1 MDGLNL
7 KSSNLYLR
15 IIAASLPVLLFAYD
29 LSHSQTIPPPSDAS
43 GSFLKDNVRLGG
55 EIGVYGELYGM
66 KGQAA
71 RRPSSTARLF
81 FRPSVTFFNSLSL
94 NFDFLLSTEGSNARQ
109 DINQL
114 GIHPAWGW
122 GRAHAGDFSENF
134 SPYTLSGIL
143 VRGGGISINPGNFR
157 LSAVGGF
164 TKRAVSGGAETGA
177 YDRYLYGGKIGIGRE
192 EGSFFDLVFLRARD
206 KASSLHQS
214 TTPSSADSLSPTTPT
229 PEPYEITPQ
238 ENLLVGAIANFSLF
252 DDHLTWRTEADGSL
266 FTRDMGGR
274 ADTTIKL
281 PDFVKSV
288 YKPNLSSNVDLAVS
302 SEMNLNLPSVGL
314 RTAYRYIGPGYA
326 SLGVGTLLNDLQE
339 FFFSPTVR
347 FAGGSISLDWL
358 RQNDNLAHQK
368 LFTQVRNIYNGNL
381 GFQVT
386 QSWYSSFMGN
396 YTTTANNS
404 TNDTSKV
411 DFTNLL
417 LGTSQMLTFEQ
428 GFILQNIAAYF
439 SYQHSGDDSPLR
451 ANTRSITRSFTLS
464 GGVPL
469 TPAFMVTPSVGV
481 VSSSFSQRAT
491 LQIQSYSVSLQHRAL
506 ENRLTT
512 VFSLGTSFAND
523 NNNSYRTALTSNYLL
538 TSSDNVSVS
547 VYMTNFRGGDSA
559 RKFDETVASLNISH
573 RF

>member
-1 MDGLNL
+1 ME
-7 KSSNLYLR
+7 
-15 IIAASLPVLLFAYD
+15 
-29 LSHSQTIPPPSDAS
+29 
-43 GSFLKDNVRLGG
+43 DNIRLGG
-55 EIGVYGELYGM
+55 EIGAYGELYSM

-71 RRPSSTARLF
+71 RRPSSTGRLF

-114 GIHPAWGW
+114 GINPTWSW
-122 GRAHAGDFSENF
+122 GRAHAGDFSESF
-134 SPYTLSGIL
+134 SPLTLSGIL
-143 VRGGGISINPGNFR
+143 VRGGGITINPGNFR

-164 TKRAVSGGAETGA
+164 TKRAVAGGAESGA
-177 YDRYLYGGKIGIGRE
+177 YDRYLYAGKIGVGRE

-206 KASSLHQS
+206 KGSSLHQL
-214 TTPSSADSLSPTTPT
+214 TTPSSTDSLNPAMP
-229 PEPYEITPQ
+229 PPQPYEITPQ
-238 ENLLVGAIANFSLF
+238 ENLVVGAIANFSLL

-302 SEMNLNLPSVGL
+302 SEMNLNLPSVGM
-314 RTAYRYIGPGYA
+314 RAAYRYVGPGYA

-347 FAGGSISLDWL
+347 FTGGSISLDWL

-368 LFTQVRNIYNGNL
+368 LFTQVRNTYDGNL
-381 GFQVT
+381 GFQGT
-386 QSWYSSFMGN
+386 RNWYLSFMGS
-396 YTTTANNS
+396 YTAAANNS
-404 TNDTSKV
+404 TNDTTKV
-411 DFTNLL
+411 DFKNLL
-417 LGTSQMLTFEQ
+417 LGTSQTLTFEQ
-428 GFILQNIAAYF
+428 GSILQNISAYF

-451 ANTRSITRSFTLS
+451 TNTKSITRSLTLS
-464 GGVPL
+464 GTVPVSQ
-469 TPAFMVTPSVGV
+469 AFAVTPSFGLQ
-481 VSSSFSQRAT
+481 STSFSQRAT
-491 LQIQSYSVSLQHRAL
+491 LQVQSYSVSLQHRAL

-512 VFSLGTSFAND
+512 VFSFGGSFTND
-523 NNNSYRTALTSNYLL
+523 NNNSYRTGLTSNYLL
-538 TSSDNVSVS
+538 TSADIVSAS
-547 VYMTNFRGGDSA
+547 VFMTNFRGQGSSG
-559 RKFDETVASLNISH
+559 KFDETVASINITH